1 MPRAA
6 IVFAFLAASLL
17 AQNSTRKIRVAPT
30 PLADRCGSKVEW
42 VDSLDV
48 ALQRSKAEGKPV
60 FWYVPSV
67 AGSPM
72 DRQSE
77 IDRAMRAGPFS
88 WPSTV
93 ALLNERCVCLRL
105 SPEGKTQ
112 KDYGLVR
119 GSFVEPGWLLLDADG
134 KELARMHSITTQ
146 HPQWFE
152 APLRERF
159 GMSAAE
165 FPATPDAKPMWDA
178 YRARD
183 FVACERLAQEALQ
196 KEPAPPLAAEASF
209 VLGAAQKRM
218 QRERDAVAT
227 WAECAK
233 AHPEEPWAWKCAMES
248 EGHGPFWRGIE
259 DFLPLP
265 ERVLRD
271 RDEGSRAPRGTYA
284 EEDLWRLSA
293 QHILDAA
300 DADGIVRDSI
310 YDFGGTD
317 SLANVHVAVTF
328 LCGEALLH
336 ASRRAASGSLSFD
349 ERLRAAIETRL
360 QQLLELAQ
368 SDAKLTMEDRDEI
381 LWARAYR
388 VRFVARYAQLRA
400 SGAKASSG
408 EAERAKA
415 VLGPAVEALSRL
427 QPETGMWFHEYGNP
441 FAVATALQALAYA
454 RDQGQAVDAE
464 IVARGVGALRR
475 CRTEKGAFTYGDP
488 GRRPPRATEEA
499 AAGRM
504 PLCELALL
512 QWGKSEPADLH
523 KALAAAFEHH
533 GLLAAVRKYDD
544 HADRHGYG
552 GFFFWFDMLGRAEA
566 TTFVADKAQRD
577 VWRAQQKKL
586 VLDLPEFDG
595 VFVDSHELG
604 RAYGAAMALLCLA
617 ALEG

>member
-1 MPRAA
+1 MLRVA
-6 IVFAFLAASLL
+6 IVLAFFAVSVH

-30 PLADRCGSKVEW
+30 PLADRCGAAIAWTE
-42 VDSLDV
+42 SLDA
-48 ALQRSKAEGKPV
+48 ALQRSKSEGKPV

-72 DRQSE
+72 DRQPE

-93 ALLNERCVCLRL
+93 ALLNARYVCLRL
-105 SPEGKTQ
+105 APEGKVQ

-119 GSFVEPGWLLLDADG
+119 GSFIEPGWLLLDADG

-152 APLRERF
+152 APLRERV
-159 GMSAAE
+159 GLPTAE
-165 FPATPDAKPMWDA
+165 FPATPAAKALWDA
-178 YRARD
+178 YRTRD
-183 FVACERLAQEALQ
+183 FAGCERLALALLDS
-196 KEPAPPLAAEASF
+196 EPAPPLAAEARF
-209 VLGAAQKRM
+209 LIGAAQKRA
-218 QRERDAVAT
+218 QREREAIAT

-265 ERVLRD
+265 ERVLRE

-284 EEDLWRLSA
+284 EEDLWRLCA
-293 QHILDAA
+293 QHLIDAG
-300 DADGIVRDSI
+300 DADGVVRDSI

-317 SLANVHVAVTF
+317 SLANVHLAVTF

-336 ASRRAASGSLSFD
+336 ASRRARSGALSVD
-349 ERLRAAIETRL
+349 EGLRVAMEGRIE
-360 QQLLELAQ
+360 QLLQLAQ
-368 SDAKLTMEDRDEI
+368 SDAKLALEDRDEI

-388 VRFVARYAQLRA
+388 VRFVTRWAQLRGAGTEA
-400 SGAKASSG
+400 SRRDELA
-408 EAERAKA
+408 AKA
-415 VLGPAVEALSRL
+415 VLGPAVLALSRL

-454 RDQGQAVDAE
+454 RDQGQAVDVE
-464 IVARGVGALRR
+464 IVARGIGALRR
-475 CRTEKGAFTYGDP
+475 CRTEQGAYTYGDP
-488 GRRPPRATEEA
+488 GRRPPRATAPA

-504 PLCELALL
+504 PLCELALF
-512 QWGKSEPADLH
+512 QWGKSDAADLQR
-523 KALAAAFEHH
+523 ALAAAFEHH
-533 GLLAAVRKYDD
+533 ALLAAVRKYDD
-544 HADRHGYG
+544 HADRLGYG

-566 TTFVADKAQRD
+566 TTFVADAGPRD

-595 VFVDSHELG
+595 AFVDSHELG
-604 RAYGAAMALLCLA
+604 RAYGSAMALLCLA